1 MQTLDISSTFG
12 KAVLCVITFTAT
24 LLVYESVIADKSGK
38 EFAPKANQA
47 CVGQPLEVDYPYQG
61 GMLDPHACAVQC
73 EDEVQ
78 RYIVYTN
85 GKATQCQILPG
96 CLDWGEDQGTTCVI
110 PKVPSS

>member
-1 MQTLDISSTFG
+1 MEQIDTATTFG
-12 KAVLCVITFTAT
+12 KAVLAVIALTAA

-38 EFAPKANQA
+38 EFAPEPDQTCEGEALK
-47 CVGQPLEVDYPYQG
+47 VKYPYKG
-61 GMLDPHACAVQC
+61 GMLDPHACKVQC

-96 CLDWGEDQGTTCVI
+96 CLDWGEDQGITCVI
-110 PKVPSS
+110 P